1 MLLFNKLPEGLLTVR
16 TLRTLEDLQVE
27 TLYDVFLLDIQSLAG
42 KTTFSCSVTGVKR
55 HVCKHV
61 MQELESLH
69 KLAET
74 AFMLDFGYE
83 PWDKDPWNGDE

>member
-1 MLLFNKLPEGLLTVR
+1 MLFNKLPEGLLTVR

-27 TLYDVFLLDIQSLAG
+27 TLYDVFLLDIQALAG

-55 HVCKHV
+55 SVCKHV

-69 KLAET
+69 KIAET
-74 AFMLDFGYE
+74 AFMLDFGHE
-83 PWDKDPWNGDE
+83 PWDIDPWNGDE

>member
-1 MLLFNKLPEGLLTVR
+1 MLLFNKIPEGLLTVR

-42 KTTFSCSVTGVKR
+42 KETFSCSVTGVKR

-61 MQELESLH
+61 MQELTSLH
-69 KLAET
+69 KVAET

-83 PWDKDPWNGDE
+83 PWDIDPWNGDE